1 MKKLLI
7 IVLVL
12 LYSIGNAEN
21 VKTKPIV
28 KIYNSKEY
36 SKILDNFLI
45 RANKYLETGDKKS
58 LLDDYIENIE
68 TARVYEWALAK
79 NYEKDREAFS
89 LVEVAI
95 FMKSSYAEGEEAKKL
110 TDKDYKEMQERFVK
124 TEKFKQLEQHVEI
137 QAVAN
142 SQ

>member
-7 IVLVL
+7 MILVL
-12 LYSIGNAEN
+12 LCNIVNAEN
-21 VKTKPIV
+21 LEIKSSVKV
-28 KIYNSKEY
+28 YNAEEY
-36 SKILDNFLI
+36 SKILDDFLI

-95 FMKSSYAEGEEAKKL
+95 FMKSSYAEGEEAKKI

>member
-7 IVLVL
+7 MILVL
-12 LYSIGNAEN
+12 LCNIVNAEN
-21 VKTKPIV
+21 LEIKSSVKV
-28 KIYNSKEY
+28 YNAEEY
-36 SKILDNFLI
+36 SKILDDFLI
-45 RANKYLETGDKKS
+45 RANKYLEAGDKKS

-124 TEKFKQLEQHVEI
+124 IEKFKQLEQHVEI

>member
-7 IVLVL
+7 MILVL
-12 LYSIGNAEN
+12 LCNIVNAKNLEI
-21 VKTKPIV
+21 KSSAKA
-28 KIYNSKEY
+28 YNAKEY
-36 SKILDNFLI
+36 SKILDDFLI

-95 FMKSSYAEGEEAKKL
+95 FIKSSYAEGEEAKKL

>member
-7 IVLVL
+7 MILVL
-12 LYSIGNAEN
+12 LCNIVNAKNLEI
-21 VKTKPIV
+21 KSSAKA
-28 KIYNSKEY
+28 YNAKEY
-36 SKILDNFLI
+36 SKILDDFLI

-95 FMKSSYAEGEEAKKL
+95 FIKSSYAEGEEAKKL

-124 TEKFKQLEQHVEI
+124 TEKFKQLEQHIEV

-142 SQ
+142 TQ

>member
-124 TEKFKQLEQHVEI
+124 TEKFKQLEQHIKV

-142 SQ
+142 TQ